1 MRNVSK
7 EILIEYSKT
16 QVIFVMFIILINNQA
31 TYDRTADK
39 NVELD
44 QRQIAGK
51 HRDYATFKLLQSRP
65 E

>member
-1 MRNVSK
+1 MRNESK
-7 EILIEYSKT
+7 GILIEFSKT

-44 QRQIAGK
+44 QRQN
-51 HRDYATFKLLQSRP
+51 SR
-65 E
+65 ET

>member
-1 MRNVSK
+1 MRN
-7 EILIEYSKT
+7 EA
-16 QVIFVMFIILINNQA
+16 IFVMFIILINNQA
-31 TYDRTADK
+31 TFDRTADK

-51 HRDYATFKLLQSRP
+51 HRDYATFKLLPSRP